1 MFYVVLLI
9 IAVGIVAA
17 LYFVRGR
24 SRSGA

>member
-9 IAVGIVAA
+9 IAAGILAA
-17 LYFVRGR
+17 LFFVRGR